1 MKHRADAF
9 APVRQATVIP
19 IWLTTLTTLLS
30 VAISLISYRYLGPT
44 DEIPS
49 QIQTNAFLHPW
60 LAVHAA
66 GAATALLLGPFQFFP
81 KLRARYLRLHGWSGR
96 VYVLG
101 CTAGGMSG
109 FLLAMGA
116 STGPVTMAGFG
127 LLAVIWLVTTSL
139 AWLRAVQR
147 RIAAHKAWM
156 IRSFALTLA
165 AVTLRL
171 YLLTADSLALP
182 EVSSYQLIAFLC
194 WVPNLVLAE
203 LYLHR
208 LK

>member
-1 MKHRADAF
+1 MKHRTDAF
-9 APVRQATVIP
+9 APVQQATGIP

-30 VAISLISYRYLGPT
+30 VAISVVSYRYLGPT
-44 DEIPS
+44 DDIPS
-49 QIQTNAFLHPW
+49 QIQANDFLHPW

-81 KLRARYLRLHGWSGR
+81 KLRARYLRLHRWSGR

-147 RIAAHKAWM
+147 QIAAHKAWM

-171 YLLTADSLALP
+171 YLLAADSLALP
-182 EVSSYQLIAFLC
+182 EMPSYQLIAFLC

-203 LYLHR
+203 LYLR
-208 LK
+208 RWK